1 MMRIPSS
8 FQHIKC
14 PFRQPGYYTSV
25 IAILGDSVTL
35 IDTGLQSSPREAIFP
50 LLDSVHRSPKE
61 IENIILTHA
70 HGDHFEGIPAILE
83 YADASIY
90 VHELEKHRV
99 IDLATRSNFDPSRI
113 KSITHGDI
121 LSVSGRHL
129 EIFHCPGHSAGSV
142 CISDQASE
150 VYITGDSIQGQ
161 GEDRPLL
168 FYNSI
173 AYVNSVNRLALRPI
187 SAIISGHPFPPRMQP
202 ILKDEAVEELLKVS
216 LNAVNDLKE
225 RVEQVL
231 AQAERPLSLYD
242 LGRILPDVRPPSLP
256 TILEELVTIGA
267 IRQLGHDPEC
277 LWLVN

>member
-1 MMRIPSS
+1 MNVPSS

-25 IAILGDSVTL
+25 VAILGESVTL
-35 IDTGLQSSPREAIFP
+35 IDTGLQSSPQEAIFP
-50 LLDSVHRSPKE
+50 LLKKFHRSPEE
-61 IENIILTHA
+61 IKNIILTHT
-70 HGDHFEGIPAILE
+70 HGDHFEGISSILE
-83 YADASIY
+83 HADASIY

-99 IDLATRSNFDPSRI
+99 IDLATRSNFDSSRI

-121 LSVSGRHL
+121 LSMSGHQL

-142 CISDQASE
+142 CISDQPSQ

-168 FYNSI
+168 FYSSI
-173 AYVNSVNRLALRPI
+173 AYANSVNRLSPRPI

-202 ILKDEAVEELLKVS
+202 ILKNEAVAELLKVS

-225 RVEQVL
+225 RVEQALIHVK
-231 AQAERPLSLYD
+231 RPLSLYD
-242 LGRILPDVRPPSLP
+242 LSRILPDVRPPSLP
-256 TILEELVTIGA
+256 TILDELVAIG
-267 IRQLGHDPEC
+267 IIKQLGRDPES
-277 LWLVN
+277 LWLAN

>member
-1 MMRIPSS
+1 MSVPAS

-25 IAILGDSVTL
+25 VAILGESVTL

-50 LLDSVHRSPKE
+50 LLEKFHRSPKE

-70 HGDHFEGIPAILE
+70 HGDHFEGIPSILE

-99 IDLATRSNFDPSRI
+99 VDLAIRSSFESSRI

-121 LSVSGRHL
+121 LSMSDRQL
-129 EIFHCPGHSAGSV
+129 EIFHCPGHSAGSI
-142 CISDQASE
+142 CINDQTSQ

-173 AYVNSVNRLALRPI
+173 AYVNSVNRLLLRPI

-202 ILKDEAVEELLKVS
+202 ILKDDAVEELLTVS
-216 LNAVNDLKE
+216 LTAVSDLKE

-231 AQAERPLSLYD
+231 NHAERPLSLHD
-242 LGRILPDVRPPSLP
+242 LSRILPDVRPPSLP
-256 TILEELVTIGA
+256 TILEELVTLDA
-267 IRQLGHDPEC
+267 IRQLGRDPES
-277 LWLVN
+277 LWIAK